1 MCYNKLIEDINVS
14 MYTYYYNHFGGLL
27 NMFGK
32 NKREDEIEKNLPEHI
47 AIIMDGN
54 GRYAK
59 ERNKPRVH
67 GHYEGMQNV
76 KRITR
81 HASNIGIK
89 YLTLYAF
96 STENWV
102 RPKSEVSYIMKL
114 PGDLLGTFLPELIE
128 KNVKVTTIGDLDSL
142 PKHTIKAVAE
152 AVDKTKDNSGL
163 NLVFALNYGGR
174 DEMVNAFKE
183 IYADI
188 EKGKISPED
197 ITPESVEQRLMTK
210 DIPDPEMVI
219 RTSGECRLSNFLLWQ
234 SSYSELFFSETNW
247 PLFSTEELDG
257 LITQYRTRERR
268 FGGLNEKG

>member
-1 MCYNKLIEDINVS
+1 
-14 MYTYYYNHFGGLL
+14 
-27 NMFGK
+27 MFGK